1 MSFVLFLL
9 ATATLFLRPGEL
21 MPGLKELPIYESL
34 MVGSF
39 VTGLPRICE
48 QLRLRNLRVQ
58 PITICVVGL
67 LIASVM
73 SHMSQALLE
82 DAHAAGVKFLKT
94 ALYYLL
100 LVSLV
105 DTPARL
111 RTYLLTVVLCATAM
125 VAICAA
131 DYLHIVDFEHI
142 THYSEREGRTIT
154 GEDKFILRMR
164 GTGIFG
170 DPNDISLVIVA
181 TGVLST
187 YFLLEKAKGTSRI
200 LWLAPL
206 SLMMLALLLTR
217 SRGGLLAAGVAAL
230 TMATCRY
237 GRRAAIL
244 VGVVGMVAVS
254 AIAGRQAEFN
264 LSEGTGQERIQLWS
278 AGLTEL
284 MTARLLFGI
293 GMDEYIKLVGY
304 VAHNSFVHAFV
315 ELGYFGGTL
324 FFGAFFFAVLALY
337 RMSRLN
343 AIRNP
348 HSELGRLHPYLAGML
363 AGWSTG
369 LLTLS
374 RCYVVPTYI
383 VLGTIAVFINLSR
396 NRLNKGR
403 SVIVWNQENVLRL
416 LGGSGAMLGGLLIFV
431 RMFAR
436 F

>member
-237 GRRAAIL
+237 DRR
-244 VGVVGMVAVS
+244 
-254 AIAGRQAEFN
+254 
-264 LSEGTGQERIQLWS
+264 
-278 AGLTEL
+278 
-284 MTARLLFGI
+284 
-293 GMDEYIKLVGY
+293 
-304 VAHNSFVHAFV
+304 NS
-315 ELGYFGGTL
+315 
-324 FFGAFFFAVLALY
+324 
-337 RMSRLN
+337 
-343 AIRNP
+343 I
-348 HSELGRLHPYLAGML
+348 
-363 AGWSTG
+363 
-369 LLTLS
+369 
-374 RCYVVPTYI
+374 
-383 VLGTIAVFINLSR
+383 
-396 NRLNKGR
+396 
-403 SVIVWNQENVLRL
+403 
-416 LGGSGAMLGGLLIFV
+416 
-431 RMFAR
+431 
-436 F
+436 

>member
-200 LWLAPL
+200 LWLAP
-206 SLMMLALLLTR
+206 
-217 SRGGLLAAGVAAL
+217 
-230 TMATCRY
+230 CR
-237 GRRAAIL
+237 
-244 VGVVGMVAVS
+244 
-254 AIAGRQAEFN
+254 
-264 LSEGTGQERIQLWS
+264 
-278 AGLTEL
+278 
-284 MTARLLFGI
+284 
-293 GMDEYIKLVGY
+293 
-304 VAHNSFVHAFV
+304 
-315 ELGYFGGTL
+315 
-324 FFGAFFFAVLALY
+324 
-337 RMSRLN
+337 
-343 AIRNP
+343 
-348 HSELGRLHPYLAGML
+348 
-363 AGWSTG
+363 
-369 LLTLS
+369 
-374 RCYVVPTYI
+374 
-383 VLGTIAVFINLSR
+383 
-396 NRLNKGR
+396 
-403 SVIVWNQENVLRL
+403 
-416 LGGSGAMLGGLLIFV
+416 
-431 RMFAR
+431 
-436 F
+436 